1 MNSKELVLSAM
12 KRLPVPR
19 VPWVP
24 FVGCHGGALIC
35 VNAIEYLTNENNLLN
50 GIRKAIQRY
59 NPDGIPVMFDLQ
71 VEAEIL
77 GCELVWSDENP
88 PAVSTHPLTDGKTIK
103 DLHIPAITEGRIPL
117 IIKTAK
123 TIRGEFPDIAL
134 YGLVTGPFTLAMHLA
149 GTDLFMKMYEEPVYV
164 EKLLQ
169 FCRDVSIAMSA
180 YYIDAGCDIIAVV
193 DPLTSQISE
202 EQFRQYITEPVKK
215 IFPAVKN
222 KGALTSFFV
231 CGQAQHNI
239 EAMADCQPDNISID
253 ENIPLDFVRDIC
265 EQKNISFGGNMQ
277 LTMTLLLGNE
287 TDAQQNAMECIQ
299 TAGNTGFILAP
310 GCDLPYA
317 TPPEN
322 LEAVTRLVR
331 DPYQQQVISTL
342 EKHKS
347 TPDIPD
353 MSDYGVSDK
362 VIIDIITL
370 DSESCAPCQYM
381 VESVK
386 QIAPQF
392 KNIVEWR
399 EHKIKHKESIQFM
412 TALMV
417 KNIPTICIDGKITFV
432 SRIPGKQELIQAI
445 QKRINEKL
453 YHKIRVRKGSI
464 FILGRDDNEIQQ
476 VKPVVEQAI
485 RELGA
490 DVPLVEISDE
500 KEILSF
506 GITRTPAVVTATYKI
521 KSEEKAP
528 SVPVT
533 KEWIKDLL

>member
-12 KRLPVPR
+12 KRLPVQR

-24 FVGCHGGALIC
+24 FVGCHGGALIGLK
-35 VNAIEYLTNENNLLN
+35 AHEYLTNEQNLVN
-50 GIRKAIQRY
+50 GIRKAIHRY
-59 NPDGIPVMFDLQ
+59 KPDGIPIMFDLQ
-71 VEAEIL
+71 IEAEIL

-88 PAVSTHPLTDGKTIK
+88 PAVSTHPLSVGKTISE
-103 DLHIPAITEGRIPL
+103 LHIPENTEGRIPL
-117 IIKTAK
+117 VTNAAK

-149 GTDLFMKMYEEPVYV
+149 GTDMFMKMYEDPEYV
-164 EKLLQ
+164 QKLLV
-169 FCRDVSIAMSA
+169 FCRDVCLSMSG

-202 EQFRQYITEPVKK
+202 EQFRQYITEPMQD
-215 IFPAVKN
+215 IFSSIN
-222 KGALTSFFV
+222 KLGSLSSFFV
-231 CGQAQHNI
+231 CGHAQHNI
-239 EAMADCQPDNISID
+239 EAMAECRPDNISID

-277 LTMTLLLGNE
+277 LTITLLLGNE
-287 TDAQQNAMECIQ
+287 TDAQHNAMECIQ
-299 TAGNTGFILAP
+299 TAGDTGFILAP

-322 LEAVTRLVR
+322 MEAVTRLVR

-342 EKHKS
+342 ENHKS
-347 TPDIPD
+347 TLDIPD
-353 MSDYGVSDK
+353 MSDYGASDK

-386 QIAPQF
+386 QIAPRF
-392 KNIVEWR
+392 KHIVEWR
-399 EHKIKHKESIQFM
+399 EHKIKHQESIQFM

-432 SRIPGKQELIQAI
+432 SRIPGEQELIQAI

-464 FILGRDDNEIQQ
+464 FILGRDNSEIQQ
-476 VKPVVEQAI
+476 LKPVVEEAI
-485 RELGA
+485 QELGA
-490 DVPLVEISDE
+490 DVPVVEISDE

-521 KSEEKAP
+521 KSEEKTP